1 LAGTAAADAPPTIE
15 NVKPAAPK
23 AGKAALTALFE
34 IFRAIIRILH
44 FLASG
49 SSRITLL
56 HGLVARKLRKVH
68 DNLKAPVLAKISYL

>member
-1 LAGTAAADAPPTIE
+1 MAGTAAADAPPTIE

-23 AGKAALTALFE
+23 AGKAALTRF
-34 IFRAIIRILH
+34 FVAIIQILH

-56 HGLVARKLRKVH
+56 HGLVSRKLRKVH
-68 DNLKAPVLAKISYL
+68 ANPKVPVLTKISHS